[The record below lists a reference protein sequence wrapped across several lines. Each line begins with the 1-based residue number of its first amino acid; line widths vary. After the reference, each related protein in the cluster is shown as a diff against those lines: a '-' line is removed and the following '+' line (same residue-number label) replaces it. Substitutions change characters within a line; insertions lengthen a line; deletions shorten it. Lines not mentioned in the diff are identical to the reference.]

1 MDEYREYHVER
12 DSDSYYG
19 VDFAIADNDKSVI
32 ESKEKQGSRGT

>member
-1 MDEYREYHVER
+1 MSTGNTTWSGIVIHTM
-12 DSDSYYG
+12 